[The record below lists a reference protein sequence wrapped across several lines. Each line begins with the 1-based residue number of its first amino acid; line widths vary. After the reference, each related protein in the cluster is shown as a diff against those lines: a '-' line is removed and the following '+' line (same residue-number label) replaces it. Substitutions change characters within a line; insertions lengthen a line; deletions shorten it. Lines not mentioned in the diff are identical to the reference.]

1 MLLGF
6 GKELSNLKP
15 SWNLHCPLF
24 FFKLG
29 NICKAI
35 QHHIF
40 VDICCISMYNV
51 WRPKLTV
58 FSCSSG
64 SSTSAGAARWR
75 ATAAPSASRGTGLPT
90 RSSVGS
96 ARGFW
101 PWSRNQ
107 SDDLPSPSPGRGG
120 WKGGWGASGI
130 DLFESSG
137 DEVQPGAEMLTRDN
151 VGCLKG
157 WIQGEAE

>member
-1 MLLGF
+1 MC
-6 GKELSNLKP
+6 N
-15 SWNLHCPLF
+15 
-24 FFKLG
+24 
-29 NICKAI
+29 A
-35 QHHIF
+35 
-40 VDICCISMYNV
+40 

-101 PWSRNQ
+101 PWSRSQ

-120 WKGGWGASGI
+120 GKGGWGASGL
-130 DLFESSG
+130 DLLESSG

-151 VGCLKG
+151 VAWRVEFRGKQNRLKTFATSQNW
-157 WIQGEAE
+157 WISIACFSCGLLGKVIF